1 MDYQIDKIAVLQ
13 YLKLP
18 KTFDWDWVD
27 QELGFDKVFA
37 FVPEDIYEE
46 ISQSADDD
54 QKEIFRLLTKAAV
67 HYAFVLDIPRMKV
80 QISNFGVDQPNQE
93 KMKTAP
99 WWDVR
104 DLGLKYLKTADQSLS
119 KALTLISKNP
129 TLAAQIPF
137 FENSNPFISTPAAFQ
152 SIYSI
157 NDSPEVYLML
167 LPLLKRAMQIF
178 LQAKIKPCLIS
189 DLETNPELKELLS
202 SALAFYALY
211 YAAEMPSFTFLNN
224 AVVIQY
230 EELPWQKSMILS
242 ENYRLRAGQT
252 FLKLAEENISQ
263 IISFIKA
270 NPTDFPCYTST
281 DFVRPIAEARKSG
294 LYLL

>member
-1 MDYQIDKIAVLQ
+1 MYYQIDKITLPN

-18 KTFDWDWVD
+18 KTFDWNWVD

-37 FVPEDIYEE
+37 FVPESIYET
-46 ISQSADDD
+46 ISQSDEED

-67 HYAFVLDIPRMKV
+67 HYAFVLDIPRIKV
-80 QISNFGVDQPNQE
+80 QVSNFGVDQPNQE

-119 KALTLISKNP
+119 KVLTLISKNAE
-129 TLAAQIPF
+129 LSAQIPF
-137 FENSNPFISTPAAFQ
+137 FENSNPFISTPAEFQ

-178 LQAKIKPCLIS
+178 LNTKIKPCLIS
-189 DLETNPELKELLS
+189 DLETNTELKELLS

-211 YAAEMPSFTFLNN
+211 YASEMPSFTFLNN
-224 AVVIQY
+224 AIVIQY
-230 EELPWQKSMILS
+230 EELPWQKSLILS
-242 ENYRLRAGQT
+242 ENYRMRAGQT
-252 FLKLAEENISQ
+252 FLKLAEENVSQ

-270 NPTDFPCYTST
+270 NPTDFPCYTSI

>member
-1 MDYQIDKIAVLQ
+1 MDYQIDKVAVLE

-18 KTFDWDWVD
+18 KTFDWSWVD
-27 QELGFDKVFA
+27 QELGFDKVFS
-37 FVPEDIYEE
+37 FVPEDIYEL
-46 ISQSADDD
+46 ISASTDDD

-67 HYAFVLDIPRMKV
+67 HYAFVLDIPRIKV
-80 QISNFGVDQPNQE
+80 QISNYGVDQPNQD
-93 KMKTAP
+93 KTKPAP

-119 KALTLISKNP
+119 KALSLISKNS
-129 TLAAQIPF
+129 TLADQIPF
-137 FENSNPFISTPAAFQ
+137 FENSNPFISTPAQFEA
-152 SIYSI
+152 IYSI
-157 NDSPEVYLML
+157 NNSPEVYLML

-178 LQAKIKPCLIS
+178 LQAKIKPCLVS
-189 DLETNPELKELLS
+189 DLEANPEIKELLS

-211 YAAEMPSFTFLNN
+211 YAADLPSFTFLNN

-242 ENYRLRAGQT
+242 ENYRARAGQT
-252 FLKLAEENISQ
+252 FLKLAEENVSQ

-270 NPTDFPCYTST
+270 SPTDFPCYTST
-281 DFVRPIAEARKSG
+281 DFVRPIATARKSG